1 MISEQREAVVVGGGP
16 AGTVTA
22 LLLAR
27 AGHDVLLLERK
38 SLPRA
43 KPCGDCLSAGS
54 TRVLSRLGL
63 LTAIDTLA
71 PARLRGWRIVAPDG
85 SSFVT
90 HFDEIT
96 AEGDTSAL
104 AISRLQLDMLLVD
117 AAIAAG
123 VEVRADSR
131 VTDVACDGH
140 GCTLRL
146 HADPRPLHARLVVG
160 ADGLRSIVARAVHA
174 VRRPPRLRKLS
185 LSTHAATPRHMRS
198 DDALGEMH
206 LTAGA
211 CMGIAPVCA
220 AGDACNVT
228 LVVSSRAAQGAFENG
243 PREPRLNAFVDHWQ
257 GRFPVLDGDAPMRPL
272 PGEQWL
278 ASGPFDVP
286 VRDVAFDGVALVGD
300 AAGYFD
306 PFTGQGIHQALAG
319 AEQLAGVAARAL
331 RQPGCV
337 SRERLS
343 GWAEAHAALTLGARR
358 VQWLIEHVLARPALA
373 NAAIRALGRS
383 SPARNALLGVTSDLR
398 APASLL
404 DPRLATA
411 TLHSLARAS

>member
-1 MISEQREAVVVGGGP
+1 MTYEQREVVVVGGGP
-16 AGTVTA
+16 AGAVTA

-27 AGHDVLLLERK
+27 AGHDVLLLERR

-54 TRVLSRLGL
+54 TRVLDRLGL
-63 LTAIDTLA
+63 LPAINELG
-71 PARLRGWRIVAPDG
+71 PAHLRGWRIIAPDG

-90 HFDEIT
+90 LFDEIAAGADT
-96 AEGDTSAL
+96 AAL
-104 AISRLQLDMLLVD
+104 AVSREQLDMVLLD

-123 VEVRADSR
+123 VEVRSGAR
-131 VTDVACDGH
+131 VTDVACDAH
-140 GCTLRL
+140 GCTLQL
-146 HADPRPLHARLVVG
+146 HGSQGVIRARLLVG
-160 ADGLRSIVARAVHA
+160 ADGLRSIVARAVDA

-185 LSTHAATPRHMRS
+185 LSTHTAPVRTAAAGDM
-198 DDALGEMH
+198 LGEMH

-211 CMGIAPVCA
+211 CMGIAPVNA
-220 AGDACNVT
+220 AGSACNVT
-228 LVVSSRAAQGAFENG
+228 LVVSSQAARGAFEKG
-243 PREPRLNAFVDHWQ
+243 PRGVRLNAFVDHWQ
-257 GRFPVLDGDAPMRPL
+257 QRFPLLADGEPMRPL
-272 PGEQWL
+272 ASEEWM

-331 RQPGCV
+331 RQPGPV
-337 SRERLS
+337 RRERLAA
-343 GWAEAHAALTLGARR
+343 WAEAHASLTLGARR
-358 VQWLIEHVLARPALA
+358 VQRLIELLLVRPWLA
-373 NAAIRALGRS
+373 NAAIRALARS
-383 SPARNALLGVTSDLR
+383 GPARNALLGVTSDLR

-404 DPRLATA
+404 DPRLATS